1 MYLYVQVLLYAN
13 KQYGIFVMFEFN
25 FFVFNLSPWPF
36 LDRRKQLILLRAF
49 FPNSLYLVVEEIL
62 IKFYSVCQHATTYM
76 VQSMYAQLQN
86 RSDFHF
92 D

>member
-36 LDRRKQLILLRAF
+36 LDRREQLILLRELF

-62 IKFYSVCQHATTYM
+62 IKFYSVCQLAAIYGVEHVCAAPKPIRF
-76 VQSMYAQLQN
+76 S
-86 RSDFHF
+86 F
-92 D
+92 